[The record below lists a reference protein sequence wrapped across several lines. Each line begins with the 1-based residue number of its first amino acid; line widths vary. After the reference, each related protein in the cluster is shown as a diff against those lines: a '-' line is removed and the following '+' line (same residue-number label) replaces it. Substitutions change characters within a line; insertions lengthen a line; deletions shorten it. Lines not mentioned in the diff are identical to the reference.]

1 MLEFCPTPGTFKYK
15 KIIIFNLKA
24 ILYIPQTSYNNQ
36 MEKKPEK
43 KPVKKVWKYQDIG
56 KEENRFNRRY

>member
-1 MLEFCPTPGTFKYK
+1 
-15 KIIIFNLKA
+15 
-24 ILYIPQTSYNNQ
+24 

>member
-36 MEKKPEK
+36 MEKKTRKETSK
-43 KPVKKVWKYQDIG
+43 KSLEIS
-56 KEENRFNRRY
+56 RYREGRK